1 MSKPLSNVTG
11 VLTKEEIV
19 TQIPTKERPC
29 EATGRRQ
36 PSTRRRETAGEISPA
51 DILIL
56 NF

>member
-11 VLTKEEIV
+11 VLTKEKIR

-29 EATGRRQ
+29 EAIGRRQ
-36 PSTRRRETAGEISPA
+36 PSTRREASGEINPA
-51 DILIL
+51 DILIS